1 MKTVGDWKVNEAWL
15 QQVYK
20 HVYVWIK
27 QIYSVCNSLNAK
39 CAVANTM
46 YTNSSK
52 TFIDQ
57 GLRQHN
63 VKNAGPSY
71 CLVSGSDKTQ
81 LNPAELLSPI
91 SLFVYSYNVNNQ
103 RDHCYNGCCRTPR
116 GYNLSYSNMYV

>member
-15 QQVYK
+15 HIGIQTCVCLDKTNFQCLQQFECL
-20 HVYVWIK
+20 H
-27 QIYSVCNSLNAK
+27 
-39 CAVANTM
+39 AVANTM

-63 VKNAGPSY
+63 VKNTGPSY

-81 LNPAELLSPI
+81 LNPAEL
-91 SLFVYSYNVNNQ
+91 
-103 RDHCYNGCCRTPR
+103 
-116 GYNLSYSNMYV
+116 